1 MPSQSTRFT
10 SFYIVLPWFTMVYH
24 VLPCF
29 TMFYHV
35 LPCFTMFLSCFTFP
49 CPSLVLPLD
58 ELWNSKFHTMPCLS
72 FTGIDLSMSQFLP
85 ISFYFF
91 SESKKAAFSDQR
103 KSEAVVSPCTTR
115 LQPYKLQGCTKDPT
129 CVSPADVSGY
139 KLDDTW
145 PNHWLMMRWV
155 GQVWTCLKI

>member
-10 SFYIVLPWFTMVYH
+10 SFYIVLPCFTMVYH
-24 VLPCF
+24 VLP
-29 TMFYHV
+29 
-35 LPCFTMFLSCFTFP
+35 CFTFP